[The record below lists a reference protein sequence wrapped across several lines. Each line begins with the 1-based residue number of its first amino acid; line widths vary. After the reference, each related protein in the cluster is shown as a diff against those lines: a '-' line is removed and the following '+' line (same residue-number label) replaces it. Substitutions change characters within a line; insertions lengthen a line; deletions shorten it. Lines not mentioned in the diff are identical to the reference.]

1 MKDEICDVNIKSFIG
16 LKPKMQT
23 FKTEDNHKS
32 KRAKSI
38 NKHVVNYELKY
49 EDYKIAL
56 FNKSYIRH

>member
-1 MKDEICDVNIKSFIG
+1 MKDETCDVHIKSFVG
-16 LKPKMQT
+16 LKPKMYT
-23 FKTEDNHKS
+23 FTTEDNRES

-49 EDYKIAL
+49 EEYKTAL